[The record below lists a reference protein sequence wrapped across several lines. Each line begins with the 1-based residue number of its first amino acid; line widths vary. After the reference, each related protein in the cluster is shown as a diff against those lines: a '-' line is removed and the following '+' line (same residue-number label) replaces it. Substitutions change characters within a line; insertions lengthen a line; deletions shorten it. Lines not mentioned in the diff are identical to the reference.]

1 MRLRKRLRTKI
12 WMRKNKEEKLLVDS
26 LTPKNEFHAEKET
39 LRNETKEETYLSR
52 FKKRARKIKEEPLM
66 RLLKKKKKLEVNF

>member
-12 WMRKNKEEKLLVDS
+12 WMRKNKEEKRLVDS

-52 FKKRARKIKEEPLM
+52 FKKRARKIKVEPLM

>member
-1 MRLRKRLRTKI
+1 
-12 WMRKNKEEKLLVDS
+12 MRKNKEEKRLLDS
-26 LTPKNEFHAEKET
+26 LMPKNEFHAKKET
-39 LRNETKEETYLSR
+39 LINETKEETYLSQ